1 RLTNTDITM
10 LEKEKT
16 ELEKQIEVCEKILND
31 PKELLKTIK
40 QSLKQ
45 MKKSYNSERRTQIE
59 AEIEEL
65 KINIEVTVP
74 SETVLVSRS
83 EEHTSELQSRFE
95 LVCRLLLDKKKKK
108 EN

>member
-1 RLTNTDITM
+1 LKELIEIIRGSKNQSDDKAKIIEQYHFTDVQADAILNLKLYRLTNTDITM

-45 MKKSYNSERRTQIE
+45 MKKTYNRERHTQ
-59 AEIEEL
+59 
-65 KINIEVTVP
+65 K
-74 SETVLVSRS
+74 
-83 EEHTSELQSRFE
+83 
-95 LVCRLLLDKKKKK
+95 
-108 EN
+108 